1 MTNIVPF
8 KSIAPGR
15 EQVRFDDQAG
25 LLGYLLSCQ
34 NGAEAYRLVATIV
47 DSEHFTEPLFRG
59 VFHEIGV
66 AIENGATT
74 SPAFARHIKGV
85 FADNVNV
92 RQTFQNV
99 TDFLVMMVS
108 RAIIPLQLEAAAR
121 MIRRDWLVDQSAHAQ
136 IDGDFDALAE
146 ISKEV
151 GSIDAGSFMQDQGI
165 RQLGGFTDQTI
176 SHLNELHQTGIIEG
190 AAYAGSHDI
199 EDVVG
204 GWKPGRYYV
213 IGARPSM
220 GKSTFGLSLLRKTA
234 SKGHGVL
241 IISLEMTGQELG
253 NMAMCD
259 QAFEAGERIEYR
271 DIQPERFV
279 LGDMRVNNKRLETL
293 IDASYIIQKLP
304 LKISDKAGQSIPEIR
319 ALAAKYAQELAASGK
334 RLEVV
339 MIDHLNLIK
348 PDDRYRGVK
357 TVETEQISN
366 QLKIL
371 AKDLNIAVI
380 CLVQLNRGVEGRE
393 DKMPALA
400 DLRWSGAIEQDAD
413 VVMFLYRKAYYLE
426 RKREDDDMG
435 EVKRLAELDTC
446 KNMLEVLFAKN
457 RGGPCPVVKMFCDM
471 GVGVIRDMEK

>member
-1 MTNIVPF
+1 MTNIISL
-8 KSIAPGR
+8 KSVAVGR
-15 EQVRFDDQAG
+15 EQLRFDDQAG
-25 LLGYLLSCQ
+25 LLGYLLSCE
-34 NGAEAYRLVATIV
+34 NGAESYRLVSAIV
-47 DSEHFTEPLFRG
+47 DLEHFTEPLFRG
-59 VFHEIGV
+59 VFHEISV
-66 AIENGATT
+66 AIESGATN
-74 SPAFARHIKGV
+74 SHSFVRHIKGV

-92 RQTFQNV
+92 CQTFKTV
-99 TDFLVMMVS
+99 SDFITYML
-108 RAIIPLQLEAAAR
+108 RHAIIPLQLEATAR
-121 MIRRDWLVDQSAHAQ
+121 MIRRDWLVDQSSKAQ
-136 IDGDFDALAE
+136 VDGDFTALAQ

-151 GSIDAGSFMQDQGI
+151 GSIDAGSFMQDQGVK
-165 RQLGGFTDQTI
+165 QLGGFTDQTI
-176 SHLNELHQTGIIEG
+176 EHLNELHQTGVIEG
-190 AAYAGSHDI
+190 AAYAGSRDI
-199 EDVVG
+199 EDVIG

-234 SKGHGVL
+234 SRGHGVL

-259 QAFEAGERIEYR
+259 QAFEAGDRIEYR

-279 LGDMRVNNKRLETL
+279 NGSVEVNSKRLESL
-293 IDASYIIQKLP
+293 IDAGYVIKKLP

-319 ALAAKYAQELAASGK
+319 TLAAKYAQELAVVGK
-334 RLEVV
+334 KLEVV

-348 PDDRYRGVK
+348 PDDRYRGIK

-366 QLKIL
+366 QLKVL
-371 AKDLNIAVI
+371 AKDLGVAVV

-426 RKREDDDMG
+426 RKREEDELK
-435 EVKRLAELDTC
+435 EVHRIQELDEC
-446 KNMLEVLFAKN
+446 KNTLEVLFAKN
-457 RGGPCPVVKMFCDM
+457 RGGPCPIVKLWCDM
-471 GVGVIRDMEK
+471 ATGSVLDIK